1 MCVSMTCA
9 AAAVCL
15 SGVRMVRKMVK
26 CAEREKVGNS
36 DEEQDKEMRKIIIVS
51 VSGLQVL

>member
-15 SGVRMVRKMVK
+15 SGVSMVRKMVK

-36 DEEQDKEMRKIIIVS
+36 DEEHCVCLGCYDVRTQCKV
-51 VSGLQVL
+51 